1 MANQDSARREKFRT
15 LTESSVDRLSGYT
28 RWTTTV
34 VTGAIVWIGGMLTDK
49 PCPYR
54 AFAIGAL
61 GSLLCSL
68 FAALLIGFFTVNWR
82 KAQQRAAK
90 AGLELDSTEDL
101 MQRSRRENEPIEPEV
116 AAILQDK
123 TARYLSET
131 ESRGKWFRLA
141 MSPGFLLFHLGTLF
155 LGVFLY
161 FVAQVL

>member
-1 MANQDSARREKFRT
+1 MANQDNARKERFRR
-15 LTESSVDRLSGYT
+15 LTDSSLDRLSGYV

-34 VTGAIVWIGGMLTDK
+34 VTGAIVWIGSSLTDRPY
-49 PCPYR
+49 PCR

-90 AGLELDSTEDL
+90 AVVELDSTKDL
-101 MQRSRRENEPIEPEV
+101 MQRSRPKNEPIEPEV